1 MVKMP
6 HRLDTAAAD
15 FGGENRSK
23 PVPPEPNRFVRDV
36 DTALVQEVLDVP
48 ERQRIP
54 DVHHHCKADNLGRRF
69 EVAED
74 ASVRHKADDIG
85 TPPCRKPIFLSQ
97 CPTALGNPAVIVG
110 QPANAAL
117 ADKREKPLFWN

>member
-1 MVKMP
+1 MTSP
-6 HRLDTAAAD
+6 LDPRS
-15 FGGENRSK
+15 ENRSE
-23 PVPPEPNRFVRDV
+23 PVPPEPNRFVSDV

-74 ASVRHKADDIG
+74 ASVAHPDRLAARSASG
-85 TPPCRKPIFLSQ
+85 KPF
-97 CPTALGNPAVIVG
+97 
-110 QPANAAL
+110 
-117 ADKREKPLFWN
+117 FF